1 MKYRAAFALALS
13 TLMLAACTTPTAAQ
27 YPAPTAEPTVSSTDA
42 EEKVSSAPAA
52 SVGKPLY
59 ILNSGGTAKEFS
71 MTDTAAYLPAKFG
84 DTLLATK
91 IDFATAQ
98 QQVLCSVDGCP
109 HTDAS
114 CPAFMAANDDTLS
127 QYYIGGLVAAGDKL
141 YWFISGGA
149 SPVNVR
155 VDVSALDGSNRHTIV
170 ENGSIFQLDCT
181 TSMYFTDGDAL
192 YLATAASGLVR
203 LDTAGLTPVF
213 PLSDGHPTP
222 ENPLYAQDSTPRC
235 TVLGCWQDMAVFACT
250 PSLSGSSTGLIG
262 VHADGSVT
270 DLGSYSTDF
279 SSPTDWLPTLHDGK
293 LYYVPGNGNHAETIE
308 VTDLAAQTTE
318 MLPLPAGY
326 TWNNYCIA
334 YGDGTNGLISN
345 EINYAWTPGN
355 GTAVELT
362 PTWYKYTTVARSP
375 VVYAENGTMA
385 LVKVSDRT
393 ASSPQLTPEGLPYQR
408 QQTFSDLA
416 LISLQ
421 DLFSGS
427 QSWTPVAMLD
437 DALLY

>member
-1 MKYRAAFALALS
+1 MKYRAAFAMA
-13 TLMLAACTTPTAAQ
+13 LAALILTACA
-27 YPAPTAEPTVSSTDA
+27 AEPAAGITPAA
-42 EEKVSSAPAA
+42 ESAAPAVSAQEPSA
-52 SVGKPLY
+52 STTATGKPLY
-59 ILNSGGTAKEFS
+59 ILNSGGTAKQFS

-98 QQVLCSVDGCP
+98 QQVLCSIDGCT

-127 QYYIGGLVAAGDKL
+127 QYYIGGLVAAGDRL
-141 YWFISGGA
+141 YWFINGGV

-170 ENGSIFQLDCT
+170 ENGSIFQLD
-181 TSMYFTDGDAL
+181 SMCFTDGDAL
-192 YLATAASGLVR
+192 YLATTASSLVR
-203 LDTAGLTPVF
+203 LDDTGLTSVF
-213 PLSDGHPTP
+213 PLNDGHPTP
-222 ENPLYAQDSTPRC
+222 ENPLYTQDNTPRC
-235 TVLGCWQDMAVFACT
+235 TILGCWQDMAVFACT
-250 PSLSGSSTGLIG
+250 PSLSGSGTGLIG

-270 DLGSYSTDF
+270 DLGNYSTDF
-279 SSPTDWLPTLHDGK
+279 ISFSTLHDGK
-293 LYYVPGNGNHAETIE
+293 IYHVPGSGNQAETIE

-318 MLPLPAGY
+318 TLPLPAGGG
-326 TWNNYCIA
+326 WNNYCVA
-334 YGDGTNGLISN
+334 YGDGTIGLIRN
-345 EINYAWTPGN
+345 EINYAWTPGSD
-355 GTAVELT
+355 TAIELA
-362 PTWYKYTTVARSP
+362 PTWCKDTAVARSP
-375 VVYAENGTMA
+375 VIYAENGTMA

-393 ASSPQLTPEGLPYQR
+393 ISTPQLTPEGLPYQR

-427 QSWTPVAMLD
+427 QNWTPVTMLD
-437 DALLY
+437 GALLD